1 MKLTGEVADCVM
13 VEWDKKLMKE
23 LKKVEIETFV
33 YTRYKDDIEVVA
45 ESVERGTKLV
55 GGKLIVDEEKIGED
69 ILKSDTKITMEI
81 IVQIA
86 NAIDPMIQLTIETPC
101 NFENSMMPILD
112 VEVKINKEEG
122 NRIDFQFFEKPT
134 KNSKVILADS
144 ALNPHAKRT
153 ILTQECLRRLR
164 NTKVELG
171 EDVQVK
177 HLNNFMVKLKNSG
190 YDKKYRIEVLDSA
203 MKAFDKMK
211 EDDKNQTKPLYR
223 SRSWNDVERKKSK
236 ESKKQSW
243 WKTGS
248 KTDFKSVF
256 FVPPTPGGVLAKEL
270 RERELE
276 LNKNSR
282 ERIKIVE
289 SGGIKMKNILT
300 VKNPFQKTS
309 CTQKWCPICQK
320 SENCK
325 NNFEERNIPCNTNN
339 IGYRW
344 ICETCQ
350 DRNIC
355 KVYEGETSRSGRIRC
370 REHITAWT
378 KKKCDSVLYKHQKSE
393 HTNEN
398 VKFKFEITKKFKD
411 ALTRQAD
418 EAVRINSRKNY
429 ELMNSKS
436 EFNHPPVA
444 RVMVE
449 RKKKFVSKNKPTQL
463 SSSLL

>member
-1 MKLTGEVADCVM
+1 
-13 VEWDKKLMKE
+13 MKE

-45 ESVERGTKLV
+45 ESVEKGTRLV
-55 GGKLIVDEEKIGED
+55 EGKLIIDEQKKAED
-69 ILKSDTKITMEI
+69 DFESDAKITMEI

-86 NAIDPMIQLTIETPC
+86 NSIDPMIQLTIETPC
-101 NFENSMMPILD
+101 HFENSMMPILD

-171 EDVQVK
+171 EDVQIK
-177 HLNNFMVKLKNSG
+177 HLNDFMVKLKNSG

-211 EDDKNQTKPLYR
+211 EDDKKNIKPLYR
-223 SRSWNDVERKKSK
+223 SRSWNTEERNKSK
-236 ESKKQSW
+236 EIKKQSW
-243 WKTGS
+243 WKSGS

-256 FVPPTPGGVLAKEL
+256 FVPPTPGGMLAKEL
-270 RERELE
+270 RKREVE
-276 LNKNSR
+276 LNKNST

-289 SGGIKMKNILT
+289 SGGIKIKNILAT
-300 VKNPFQKTS
+300 KNPFQKTK

-320 SENCK
+320 SEILK
-325 NNFEERNIPCNTNN
+325 NNFEDRNIQCNTNN

-350 DRNIC
+350 DMNMC
-355 KVYEGETSRSGRIRC
+355 KVYEGETAHSGRIRC
-370 REHITAWT
+370 REHITAL
-378 KKKCDSVLYKHQKSE
+378 KKKKADSVLYKHQMSE
-393 HTNEN
+393 HKNED
-398 VKFKFEITKKFKD
+398 VKFKFEITQKFKD
-411 ALTRQAD
+411 ALTRQAN
-418 EAVRINSRKNY
+418 EAVRINSRKNS

-449 RKKKFVSKNKPTQL
+449 RKKKFVVKNRATEL